1 MELRELAKQYKND
14 LDKLKVQIED
24 AKALRKKEESEVGQ
38 EELDYKINTL
48 QDMYDDLYSTAEYL
62 IKYYE

>member
-24 AKALRKKEESEVGQ
+24 AKALRKKENQKSG
-38 EELDYKINTL
+38 KK
-48 QDMYDDLYSTAEYL
+48 S
-62 IKYYE
+62 